1 MIENV
6 KDCGSIHLFRDIKKE
21 EIEKMFRCSKTV
33 ERCFEDGMYIFRQG
47 ETPQNLFLV
56 LDGTVMIS
64 KDFAS
69 GKRDVLFMVGQGD
82 VFGEMFL
89 FADFARLVTLCFLLV
104 SSVLSLMS
112 WLLFVQIAY
121 FLQMLFFPVLPL
133 CFLAVLLLPNPQN
146 GLCLR
151 AAHPIGLKKP
161 AVRR

>member
-69 GKRDVLFMVGQGD
+69 GSGRHFYGERENRARRSGGVCDVCD
-82 VFGEMFL
+82 N
-89 FADFARLVTLCFLLV
+89 ADCD
-104 SSVLSLMS
+104 
-112 WLLFVQIAY
+112 
-121 FLQMLFFPVLPL
+121 
-133 CFLAVLLLPNPQN
+133 
-146 GLCLR
+146 
-151 AAHPIGLKKP
+151 HPP
-161 AVRR
+161 HY

>member
-6 KDCGSIHLFRDIKKE
+6 KDCGSIHLFRDISRD

-56 LDGTVMIS
+56 LEGAVMIS

-82 VFGEMFL
+82 ESVLVRCHRAGEG
-89 FADFARLVTLCFLLV
+89 ARASDTMGIFLL
-104 SSVLSLMS
+104 
-112 WLLFVQIAY
+112 
-121 FLQMLFFPVLPL
+121 FLQ
-133 CFLAVLLLPNPQN
+133 Q
-146 GLCLR
+146 CL
-151 AAHPIGLKKP
+151 
-161 AVRR
+161 